1 MDYTIEETV
10 TPNRYTAT
18 ITFSER
24 ISDIFRNKLRHDNYI
39 FTFIDTIELDDSGRL
54 RTIVLSKKPDTSIE
68 QIDIDEYGISTPY
81 YSDDPDRQIQESL
94 IKNGGLLVYLSG
106 DYKINVIAI
115 PRCTNGTDKIGFYS
129 TTCEMEFYNE
139 VYDTEDIDED
149 TPFEKETYLK
159 FNFLIKLC
167 PSIKRDIPDTLI
179 KIDPNA
185 ADPILDTNDDR
196 VCMDFTPTYNSN
208 GYDYVRSNISY
219 DETVNSFYCNTMT
232 SATENIVDDLLN
244 TDYNRVPCYKS
255 HLQVYSI
262 PQEFSAD
269 ANVNFEFDIDNIKS
283 CIYNCYTDEKCDVYY
298 SASNPIV
305 SAIPMTVVTSG
316 DDEYSATVVYYDIE
330 QYVYKNELGSY
341 KNQLLFEIRQ
351 KYDNED

>member
-24 ISDIFRNKLRHDNYI
+24 ISDIFRNRSSHDNYV
-39 FTFIDTIELDDSGRL
+39 FTFIDTIELDDSGAL
-54 RTIVLSKKPDTSIE
+54 RTIVLSKKPDISIG
-68 QIDIDEYGISTPY
+68 QIDIEEYGISTPY

-106 DYKINVIAI
+106 DYKIDVVAI
-115 PRCTNGTDKIGFYS
+115 PRCTNGIDKIGFYS
-129 TTCEMEFYNE
+129 MTCEMEFYNE
-139 VYDTEDIDED
+139 IYNTEDI
-149 TPFEKETYLK
+149 EKDTYLK

-167 PSIKRDIPDTLI
+167 PSIKRDNPDTLV
-179 KIDPNA
+179 KIDPTA
-185 ADPILDTNDDR
+185 IDPILNDDEDR

-219 DETVNSFYCNTMT
+219 DETIKSFYCNTMA
-232 SATENIVDDLLN
+232 SATENIVDELLS

-262 PQEFSAD
+262 PQEFTDD
-269 ANVNFEFDIDNIKS
+269 ANVNFEFDTDNIKS
-283 CIYNCYTDEKCDVYY
+283 CIYNPYTDERCNVYY
-298 SASNPIV
+298 SASEPIV
-305 SAIPMTVVTSG
+305 SATPMTVVTSG

-341 KNQLLFEIRQ
+341 KNQLLFEIQQ
-351 KYDNED
+351 KYDEDD